1 MWHVEARSDTLTS
14 NVFGLTHGTSKKYLK
29 CRCVVLSRLL
39 QGMQRRIR
47 AVIACGSLQ
56 LLRVWNPFPH
66 VQSDMGHNLHG
77 LKRTGQQVY
86 SIACSYPTL
95 QTALP
100 GVFCSCRIY
109 CKRMQINFVFFIVL
123 FRFGAITGLNC
134 HVLCVWDVD
143 LKIESSTQ

>member
-1 MWHVEARSDTLTS
+1 MWYVEMRSDILAP
-14 NVFGLTHGTSKKYLK
+14 NLFGLTHGTSKKCLK

-39 QGMQRRIR
+39 QGMQSPVR
-47 AVIACGSLQ
+47 AVIACASLP
-56 LLRVWNPFPH
+56 LVWNPFPH

-77 LKRTGQQVY
+77 LKRTGQQFY
-86 SIACSYPTL
+86 SIASSYPSL
-95 QTALP
+95 QTVLP

-109 CKRMQINFVFFIVL
+109 GKRMQINFVFFYVL
-123 FRFGAITGLNC
+123 FRFRVITGLNY